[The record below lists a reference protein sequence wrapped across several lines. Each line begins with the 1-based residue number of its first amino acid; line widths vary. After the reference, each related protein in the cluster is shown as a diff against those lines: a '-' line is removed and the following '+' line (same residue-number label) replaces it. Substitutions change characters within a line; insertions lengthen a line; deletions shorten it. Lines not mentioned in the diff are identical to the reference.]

1 MSAANKGTSV
11 SAESTEGRAGTKGN
25 PRFPYPALRR
35 SVGQFLLQFE
45 NLGALHR
52 PERQPAQSW
61 QDMAPIGGAGVR
73 GRLGLHAHAHMLFE
87 IARRQVDQLSA

>member
-11 SAESTEGRAGTKGN
+11 SAESTEGRGWNQGEPKV
-25 PRFPYPALRR
+25 PYPALRR

-52 PERQPAQSW
+52 PERQPAESW
-61 QDMAPIGGAGVR
+61 QEV
-73 GRLGLHAHAHMLFE
+73 
-87 IARRQVDQLSA
+87 LSH